1 MTTAPLLYAFT
12 IIISFRS
19 GNSLSAVLSPFV
31 KLLHYLFLLLF
42 CSSVSKAF
50 LVVSMYVSMVWWF
63 LSRLCFLLGF
73 DLKSCSPVV
82 GLYSYL

>member
-31 KLLHYLFLLLF
+31 KLLHLFLLLF

-63 LSRLCFLLGF
+63 LSCLRFLLGF
-73 DLKSCSPVV
+73 DLKSCSSVV